1 MSQLVPLEQNR
12 RMCRLRTH
20 DAHVIR
26 LSTDQNVDP
35 VDITMETARALP
47 EGKRATS
54 VRWTEESLSI
64 KAPLNQPKGKQCR
77 RST

>member
-1 MSQLVPLEQNR
+1 MEQMSQSVPLEQNS

-26 LSTDQNVDP
+26 LSTDQSVDP
-35 VDITMETARALP
+35 VDITMETASALL

-54 VRWTEESLSI
+54 VDRRITF
-64 KAPLNQPKGKQCR
+64 NQSAAQPTQR
-77 RST
+77 